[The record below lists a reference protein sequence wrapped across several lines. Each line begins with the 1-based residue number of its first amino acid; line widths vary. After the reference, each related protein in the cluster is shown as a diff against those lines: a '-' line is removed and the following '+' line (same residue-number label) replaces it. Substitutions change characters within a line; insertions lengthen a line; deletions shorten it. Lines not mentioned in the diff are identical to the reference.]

1 MGKKFGVIGGSGFYD
16 LPGVKEREK
25 KEIITPFGSVEV
37 SIGEIGDREIVFVPR
52 HGKTHTIPPHLIPYR
67 ANIWA
72 MKEIGVE
79 RILATSASGSLNEN
93 MKPGDFVII
102 DQFLDFTH
110 DRDFTFFDSVGK
122 VVHTDMTDPYCPEM
136 RDVIR
141 KVMEKEG
148 VRFHFAGTYVA
159 MNGPRYESRAEIKML
174 KILGGDIVG
183 MTGVPEVTLA
193 RELGL
198 CYASIG
204 IVTNFAAG
212 ITDEMITHEEVKRL
226 MDEKSEILK
235 KIIIEVIK
243 LIPEERHCNC
253 RFAPGEV

>member
-1 MGKKFGVIGGSGFYD
+1 
-16 LPGVKEREK
+16 
-25 KEIITPFGSVEV
+25 
-37 SIGEIGDREIVFVPR
+37 
-52 HGKTHTIPPHLIPYR
+52 
-67 ANIWA
+67 
-72 MKEIGVE
+72 
-79 RILATSASGSLNEN
+79 
-93 MKPGDFVII
+93 
-102 DQFLDFTH
+102 FLDFTH

-122 VVHTDMTDPYCPEM
+122 VVHTDMTDPYCSEM
-136 RDVIR
+136 REVI
-141 KVMEKEG
+141 KNVIEKEG
-148 VRFHFAGTYVA
+148 VRFHFKGTYVA

-235 KIIIEVIK
+235 KIIIEVVK

>member
-1 MGKKFGVIGGSGFYD
+1 
-16 LPGVKEREK
+16 
-25 KEIITPFGSVEV
+25 
-37 SIGEIGDREIVFVPR
+37 
-52 HGKTHTIPPHLIPYR
+52 
-67 ANIWA
+67 
-72 MKEIGVE
+72 
-79 RILATSASGSLNEN
+79 
-93 MKPGDFVII
+93 
-102 DQFLDFTH
+102 
-110 DRDFTFFDSVGK
+110 
-122 VVHTDMTDPYCPEM
+122 
-136 RDVIR
+136 
-141 KVMEKEG
+141 
-148 VRFHFAGTYVA
+148 
-159 MNGPRYESRAEIKML
+159 
-174 KILGGDIVG
+174 

-235 KIIIEVIK
+235 KIIIEVVK